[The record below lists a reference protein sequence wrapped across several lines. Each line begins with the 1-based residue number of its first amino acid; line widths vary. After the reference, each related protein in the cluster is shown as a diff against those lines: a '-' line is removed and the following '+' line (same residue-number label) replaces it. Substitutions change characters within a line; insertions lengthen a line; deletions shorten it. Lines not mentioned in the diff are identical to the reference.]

1 MAPCPLG
8 RHGNMLQC
16 TYVTKL
22 GSHLQYVQQVTRAVP
37 YVQVLLSE
45 EVSGSLRKLRPTA
58 TLTRDRFK
66 SLQRQGIIEPRVAAK
81 GRKQSKR
88 VSYTQGERADNA
100 EAGMEEIRALQN
112 KRRQK

>member
-1 MAPCPLG
+1 MTRMA
-8 RHGNMLQC
+8 
-16 TYVTKL
+16 
-22 GSHLQYVQQVTRAVP
+22 P

-81 GRKQSKR
+81 GRKQAKR
-88 VSYTQGERADNA
+88 VSYTQGERTDNA

-112 KRRQK
+112 KRKQK